1 MEQERIVLT
10 DNGKRVLKFLQESDK
25 EELVGKDIGDE
36 LSLKGIYPVLTS
48 LINKNL
54 VTKVGTVKRTVV
66 NSKGKE
72 VEKQYIT
79 YGLTDIGRSFVIEQN
94 KIKKVF

>member
-1 MEQERIVLT
+1 MEQEQIVLT

-79 YGLTDIGRSFVIEQN
+79 YGLTDSGRSFVIE
-94 KIKKVF
+94 